1 MLQKSQ
7 NLNMKPPRK
16 KQAGE
21 EVPLEMMMKA
31 VKVYNTARRNKRKV
45 EQVHSRKATHYEV
58 I

>member
-1 MLQKSQ
+1 
-7 NLNMKPPRK
+7 MKPPRK

-31 VKVYNTARRNKRKV
+31 VKAYNTARRNKRKV

-58 I
+58 IKP